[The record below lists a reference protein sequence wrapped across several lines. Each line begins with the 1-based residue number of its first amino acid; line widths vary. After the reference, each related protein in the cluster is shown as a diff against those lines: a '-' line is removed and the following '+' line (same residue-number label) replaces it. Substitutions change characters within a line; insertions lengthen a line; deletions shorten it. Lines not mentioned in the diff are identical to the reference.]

1 MQIEDGAIR
10 CLSGTLT
17 RIGEELTGEVKRVG
31 NSFLGTLTR
40 IGEGLTGY
48 VYLVCTTNRSSYL
61 VISKDTLWLTPDM
74 LSEQFDI
81 YSNVVW
87 KID

>member
-1 MQIEDGAIR
+1 MQIEDGTIR

-31 NSFLGTLTR
+31 NSLSGTLTR
-40 IGEGLTGY
+40 IGEELIGY
-48 VYLVCTTNRSSYL
+48 VSLVCTTNRSSYL
-61 VISKDTLWLTPDM
+61 IISKDTLWLTPDM
-74 LSEQFDI
+74 LSEKFDI
-81 YSNVVW
+81 YSNVIW